1 MVKPSDQFWICVE
14 QLNGGSFR
22 CKFCGY
28 VFAVDTS
35 ISTIISH
42 LSGVKGCG
50 VDICEKVPADVQEAT
65 YLATYGANKKLKATL
80 SSCYDEAN
88 NTALTSLQGQN
99 SEVEM
104 LEGDLERVPM
114 EVQSMEQEAGEHRG
128 LFPEETGYDREHEI
142 AETMQPMER
151 SISVERLELDH
162 DAGETRREETQA
174 FHELRWL
181 YHFSC

>member
-1 MVKPSDQFWICVE
+1 
-14 QLNGGSFR
+14 
-22 CKFCGY
+22 
-28 VFAVDTS
+28 
-35 ISTIISH
+35 
-42 LSGVKGCG
+42 
-50 VDICEKVPADVQEAT
+50 
-65 YLATYGANKKLKATL
+65 
-80 SSCYDEAN
+80 
-88 NTALTSLQGQN
+88 
-99 SEVEM
+99 M

-114 EVQSMEQEAGEHRG
+114 EVQGMEQEAGEHRG

-151 SISVERLELDH
+151 SISAERLELDH

>member
-14 QLNGGSFR
+14 QMSDGSFR

-35 ISTIISH
+35 ISRIISH
-42 LSGVKGCG
+42 LSGVKGCSVG
-50 VDICEKVPADVQEAT
+50 ICEKVPADVQEAT
-65 YLATYGANKKLKATL
+65 YLATYGANKKLKAMP
-80 SSCYDEAN
+80 SSWCDEAN
-88 NTALTSLQGQN
+88 NTASTSFQEQN

-114 EVQSMEQEAGEHRG
+114 EVQGMEQEAGEHRG

-142 AETMQPMER
+142 AATMQPMER
-151 SISVERLELDH
+151 SISAERLELDH

-181 YHFSC
+181 YHFYC